1 MKDFSR
7 LVYSTDRGR
16 VRAEPEAEGPPP
28 PAADAPVLIRRESKG
43 RGGKT
48 VTVITQLPLTGA
60 ELSTLAKDLK
70 KLCGVGGTVK
80 PWTIELQ
87 GDHRPAVQRLLEGRG
102 FKVKLA
108 GG

>member
-1 MKDFSR
+1 MKDSNR

-16 VRAEPEAEGPPP
+16 IASAPEAEGPPP
-28 PAADAPVLIRRESKG
+28 PAPGAPILIRRESKG

-48 VTVITQLPLTGA
+48 VTVITQLPLEGA
-60 ELSTLAKDLK
+60 ELTALAKDLK

-80 PWTIELQ
+80 AWTIELQ
-87 GDHRPAVQRLLEGRG
+87 GDHRPAAQRLLEGRG